1 MKFEP
6 IVRQLVTASREA
18 YLAGTEIDQRLSK
31 RCLMSTDIV
40 RRTLMNTVCDAR
52 YKLILNQLV
61 KSPQRTISELLA
73 FANQLSVFCTS
84 EEDAVSMQNQFLDNW
99 VKTYWIAS
107 EEPKLKIK
115 VLLPKKEQE
124 KQYNLE
130 KATKELCQL
139 GKQDD
144 SEQSEEQSASSAS
157 NVKKSDVSEL
167 PPLQLHV
174 GRGAGTPQQIEN
186 RFFQQIPPSLLDLVK
201 KIGRVENED
210 FKPTGQ
216 FPVASKSD
224 ISGIMTGN
232 ELSAILPSELAILA
246 DKRTENIFYHRYV
259 TRRLQVF
266 SSMSGGHTGKK
277 KHQDGPIVICLDSSG
292 SMAGEP
298 IVVATALTMAICLI
312 AKRMNRPVLIDKYS
326 ESSEIMEVTNFH
338 AQKRELLKFLSSG
351 ELGGN
356 NEEYMFRK
364 LLRQEIFE
372 KPRWKTADILCISD
386 FGWSD
391 ISQNTIDLINEQR
404 AKGLR
409 VYGLNIEES
418 DWDEPYVS
426 YSFGGNDF
434 FEHTPKEVCD
444 SLWVYQNNR
453 CEEVRPRTK

>member
-1 MKFEP
+1 MKFKP

-18 YLAGTEIDQRLSK
+18 YLAGTEIDERLSK

-73 FANQLSVFCTS
+73 FANQLSVFCAS

-157 NVKKSDVSEL
+157 NVKKSDASEL
-167 PPLQLHV
+167 PQQQLHV

-201 KIGRVENED
+201 KIGRAENDD

-232 ELSAILPSELAILA
+232 ELSAVLPSELAILA
-246 DKRTENIFYHRYV
+246 DKRTENIFYNHYV

-266 SSMSGGHTGKK
+266 SSMSGGTKGK
-277 KHQDGPIVICLDSSG
+277 KHQDGPIIICLDASS
-292 SMAGEP
+292 SMEGEP
-298 IVVATALTMAICLI
+298 IIVATALTMAICII

-326 ESSEIMEVTNFH
+326 DASEIMRVTKFQ
-338 AQKRELLKFLSSG
+338 AQKAELYQFLSSG
-351 ELGGN
+351 EFGGN
-356 NEEYMFRK
+356 DEEGMFRK
-364 LLRQEIFE
+364 LLCQNVFGNS
-372 KPRWKTADILCISD
+372 KWKTADILCISD
-386 FGWSD
+386 FGWSE
-391 ISQNTIDLINEQR
+391 ISAETISLINKQK

-409 VYGLNIEES
+409 VYGLNIS
-418 DWDEPYVS
+418 NGFEPYRSVRWEEYYKNES
-426 YSFGGNDF
+426 
-434 FEHTPKEVCD
+434 TPEIVCD
-444 SLWVYQNNR
+444 SLWEYRN
-453 CEEVRPRTK
+453 CCCKEIVRAPSR